1 MNELTVFNKDVIP
14 VYTNDKGQKIVLG
27 RELHEGLKIETDYK
41 NWFPRM
47 CEYGFISPDDYIE
60 FWEKGSKVIFDLAH
74 FQTPQ
79 QAAALGYRKNHE
91 LTLEMA
97 KHIAMIQRTP
107 EGKAIRDKLI
117 SLETNISELSPELRL
132 LIGMELKQKEQ
143 ARAIEQ
149 MNQRLDG
156 IRDVVALSPNSWRAD
171 TKNMIVRIAQ
181 KLGGN
186 AYIRNVHTEIY
197 QLVDDRAGVSL
208 ETRLTNKR
216 RRMADEGICKS
227 VRDKL
232 TKVDVI
238 ADDKKLI
245 EIYLAI
251 VKEMAVKYGV
261 DLADIA

>member
-27 RELHEGLKIETDYK
+27 RELHEGLKIGKDYST
-41 NWFPRM
+41 WFKDM
-47 CEYGFISPDDYIE
+47 CAYGFTEGVEFSPILGETSDKGGRPKIE
-60 FWEKGSKVIFDLAH
+60 HLMSID
-74 FQTPQ
+74 
-79 QAAALGYRKNHE
+79 
-91 LTLEMA
+91 MA

-149 MNQRLDG
+149 MSQRIDG

-181 KLGGN
+181 KMGGN
-186 AYIRNVHTEIY
+186 EYIRDVHKEIY
-197 QLVDDRAGVSL
+197 QLVDERARVSL

-216 RRMADEGICKS
+216 RRMADEGVCKS
-227 VRDKL
+227 ARDKL

>member
-27 RELHEGLKIETDYK
+27 RELHEGLKIGKDYST
-41 NWFPRM
+41 WFKDM
-47 CEYGFISPDDYIE
+47 CAYGFTEGVEFSPILGETSDKGGRPKIE
-60 FWEKGSKVIFDLAH
+60 HLMSID
-74 FQTPQ
+74 
-79 QAAALGYRKNHE
+79 
-91 LTLEMA
+91 MA

-117 SLETNISELSPELRL
+117 SLETNISELSPEIRL

-149 MNQRLDG
+149 MSQRIDG

-181 KLGGN
+181 KMGGN
-186 AYIRNVHTEIY
+186 EYIRDVHKEIY
-197 QLVDDRAGVSL
+197 QLVDERARVSL

-216 RRMADEGICKS
+216 RRMADEGVCKS
-227 VRDKL
+227 ARDKL